1 MDYKTKIMKEEGNM
15 LEYEVRA
22 KIALWRMKN
31 EVGEKVKAFFT
42 DESGD
47 TNFISIIVVLV
58 IVLALA
64 VVFRKNIASL
74 VNGMWSQIMGDATK
88 ATGGSFETS
97 SMTGELGGGK

>member
-15 LEYEVRA
+15 LEYEVKA

-64 VVFRKNIASL
+64 VVFRKNIGEL
-74 VNGMWSQIMGDATK
+74 VNKMWTQIFKDANDATK
-88 ATGGSFETS
+88 TTS
-97 SMTGELGGGK
+97 SPTTFN